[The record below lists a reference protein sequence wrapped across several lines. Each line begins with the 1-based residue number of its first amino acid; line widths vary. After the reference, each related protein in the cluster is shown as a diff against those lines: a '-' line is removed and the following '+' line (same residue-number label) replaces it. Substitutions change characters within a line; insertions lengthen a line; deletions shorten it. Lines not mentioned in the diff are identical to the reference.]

1 MLFCLK
7 CIKNKYLSITIMKH
21 NIMKWIVEYFG
32 CDKYKELYH
41 VKMRENEELKL
52 LLQELTNNQS
62 EIIKLIKKK

>member
-1 MLFCLK
+1 
-7 CIKNKYLSITIMKH
+7 MKH